1 MARPR
6 AAESLLHAIQAQD
19 GAAVQSALAADPWAR
34 QHAGPSGESLVLF
47 ACYAG
52 ATALVSLLRGDR
64 PYDACEAAALGDLGA
79 LNDALDRDADLISW
93 RSGDGWTP
101 LHLAAFFGRD
111 ACAAY
116 LIDNGA
122 PLDALSTNAMRNTPL
137 HSALAGTTSP
147 TLVRRLIF
155 AGADVGARADGGVQ
169 PLHLAASRGDQ
180 ALCELLMGRG
190 ADPAARTDAG
200 ETAADL
206 ARGRGFPA
214 LADALAVAVATP
226 SEPG

>member
-6 AAESLLHAIQAQD
+6 AAEPLLTAIQAQD
-19 GAAVQSALAADPWAR
+19 GAAVQAWMTADPWVR
-34 QHAGPSGESLVLF
+34 QHAGPSGESLVLY
-47 ACYAG
+47 ACYVG
-52 ATALVSLLRGDR
+52 ATALAPLLRGDR
-64 PYDACEAAALGDLGA
+64 PYDACEAAALGDFTA

-111 ACAAY
+111 PCAAY
-116 LIDNGA
+116 LIDNSA

-137 HSALAGTTSP
+137 HSALAGSTNQ

-155 AGADVGARADGGVQ
+155 AGADVSARAEGAVQ
-169 PLHLAASRGDQ
+169 PIHLAASRGDQ
-180 ALCELLMGRG
+180 ALCELLIGRG
-190 ADPAARTDAG
+190 ADPLARTDAG

-206 ARGRGFPA
+206 ARVRGFPE
-214 LADALAVAVATP
+214 LAELLAAPTDSA
-226 SEPG
+226 